1 MGADYQATEKLS
13 IDASI
18 TYNQAEASME
28 SISLTEPFTPT
39 GVLEAFYSDFEDR
52 IGLVENYSDLEYTQI
67 DVSIGGSYDFTDR
80 LYATASATYSDFD
93 SDEEYVYGDESGS
106 AYYGN
111 VGIGYRF

>member
-1 MGADYQATEKLS
+1 MD
-13 IDASI
+13 
-18 TYNQAEASME
+18 
-28 SISLTEPFTPT
+28 SISLTQPFTASGGP
-39 GVLEAFYSDFEDR
+39 LAAFYSDFEDR

-67 DVSIGGSYDFTDR
+67 DITIGGSYDFTDR

-93 SDEEYVYGDESGS
+93 SDEEYVYGDESGT

>member
-1 MGADYQATEKLS
+1 MD
-13 IDASI
+13 
-18 TYNQAEASME
+18 
-28 SISLTEPFTPT
+28 SISLTQPFTASGGP
-39 GVLEAFYSDFEDR
+39 LAAFYSDFEDR

-67 DVSIGGSYDFTDR
+67 DINIGGSYDFTDR

-93 SDEEYVYGDESGS
+93 SDEEYVYGDESGT